1 MLLGG
6 PVVTGFGRGSRQMGV
21 PTANIDPVPLQD
33 VLSGLPLGVYFGC
46 AGLYEL
52 RVQEL
57 KALQV
62 GRCSAWPTK
71 HGFKKSACRMQMVL
85 SVLQTMRC
93 CQDNRC
99 FHSSRRH
106 NLLGVNFGQSND
118 AATLTPSQCKQ
129 KL

>member
-1 MLLGG
+1 MRHLKRPAVGGEQVPVDYALPGGPVLLGG

-62 GRCSAWPTK
+62 GCCSAWPTK
-71 HGFKKSACRMQMVL
+71 HGFTKTACWMQMVL
-85 SVLQTMRC
+85 SVLQTMHC
-93 CQDNRC
+93 CQDNQ
-99 FHSSRRH
+99 
-106 NLLGVNFGQSND
+106 NF
-118 AATLTPSQCKQ
+118 TIKQ
-129 KL
+129 